1 STATI
6 PSRLN
11 ISTQTRSSISTARI
25 SRNISRTSI
34 SARVPSTTPPSTL
47 LAQLWSKW
55 SSESALPKVPEAQLQ
70 CSDAICS
77 NLSPPNLKCMN
88 RIPDLVKRMAAP
100 TCRFQKG
107 ESKPKYLLRSFPGS
121 GNTWVR
127 QVLEKATGI
136 CTGSIY
142 CDSDIMLS
150 GMIGE
155 GVDSSSVLVVK
166 THNPKTPGN
175 ATIFIV
181 RNPINA
187 IVSFWKWQLIYTRMY
202 KTEEKIHV
210 ANPPVR
216 YFRNNPRWNNSIR
229 GEVNYWTNLIKGTLS
244 KTNKPLLIVTYED
257 IKSNTTREVFRML
270 DFLNVEYSAEEIIE
284 KFKDDQL
291 TMFKRPKVRDFDPY
305 TPPQRDRVR
314 IRLKQLS
321 TSLHHKTMVEIIK
334 RYLLEL

>member
-1 STATI
+1 
-6 PSRLN
+6 
-11 ISTQTRSSISTARI
+11 
-25 SRNISRTSI
+25 
-34 SARVPSTTPPSTL
+34 
-47 LAQLWSKW
+47 
-55 SSESALPKVPEAQLQ
+55 
-70 CSDAICS
+70 
-77 NLSPPNLKCMN
+77 
-88 RIPDLVKRMAAP
+88 
-100 TCRFQKG
+100 
-107 ESKPKYLLRSFPGS
+107 
-121 GNTWVR
+121 
-127 QVLEKATGI
+127 
-136 CTGSIY
+136 
-142 CDSDIMLS
+142 
-150 GMIGE
+150 
-155 GVDSSSVLVVK
+155 
-166 THNPKTPGN
+166 
-175 ATIFIV
+175 
-181 RNPINA
+181 
-187 IVSFWKWQLIYTRMY
+187 MY

-291 TMFKRPKVRDFDPY
+291 TMFKRPKARDFDPY

-314 IRLKQLS
+314 TRLKQLS